1 MSRPAATAAPD
12 TAFTLDEALLA
23 RRKAAHERRLYTR
36 QIPAFRAG
44 GFVVLCV
51 IALVHGW
58 RAEAVF
64 PQPGLLALLALN
76 LGYAACAGLLLRW
89 GHGRSGRLDLSLL
102 LFHLD
107 VLVWLANLYWLEPGQ
122 LIFACFLLVRVADQV
137 GFGFRR
143 ALYFGHVVTL
153 AYVAYALAVGWLQPE
168 RALWAERLGIAVII
182 YLLALYLALTGT
194 VTERLRERTRRAMRA
209 ARALVHSHAEKAQ
222 ALQAQAAE
230 LEQARQQAE
239 AASQAKSQFLAV
251 TSHEIRTPMNGIL
264 GAAELLAGTPLTRTQ
279 QRYVQTV
286 QRSATALLALIDD
299 VLDLSRIEAGRLSL
313 RPASVDLRA
322 LAAEALD
329 LVALGAHGKPVT
341 LHQDIAAELPQRV
354 LADPL
359 RLRQLLVN
367 LLHNALK
374 FTDQGSVRLEIQVL
388 QRDGNDLLIR
398 LSVRD
403 TGIGIAEDQLDSIF
417 GAFTQVDGSST
428 RRHGGSGLGLAIV
441 KELVDLMGGRVQVRS
456 RLGEGSH
463 FRIDLPFTAASEP
476 TAAGAGRG
484 RAGRAGGVGAG
495 GRRRPGEPDGGGR
508 DAQAAGLQ
516 RRCRRR
522 WRRRLARGAGAALRP
537 GLHGLPHAGD
547 GRPGSGAP
555 HPQRRA
561 AARPAHDRRRA
572 HRRRAG
578 RRPPALPGR
587 RHGRLHDQAGEQ
599 RAAGGHD
606 PALDRA
612 AHPACQPV
620 VSAPLRSRAAP
631 A

>member
-1 MSRPAATAAPD
+1 M
-12 TAFTLDEALLA
+12 
-23 RRKAAHERRLYTR
+23 
-36 QIPAFRAG
+36 
-44 GFVVLCV
+44 
-51 IALVHGW
+51 GW

-107 VLVWLANLYWLEPGQ
+107 VLVWLANLYRLEPGQ

-209 ARALVHSHAEKAQ
+209 ARALVDSHAEKAQ

-264 GAAELLAGTPLTRTQ
+264 GAAELLVGTPLTRTQ

-299 VLDLSRIEAGRLSL
+299 VLDLSRIEAGRLTL

-329 LVALGAHGKPVT
+329 LVALGARGKPVT

-476 TAAGAGRG
+476 TAAAPAAVALDEQGVSVLVAEDDPVNQMVVEEMLKLLGCSVDVVG
-484 RAGRAGGVGAG
+484 DGDAAWRAVLVRRYDLVFMDCHMPVMDGLEAVRRIRSEEPLH
-495 GRRRPGEPDGGGR
+495 GRRTTVVALTADALDGDR
-508 DAQAAGLQ
+508 QRCLDAGMDGFMTKPVSSVQLAATIQ
-516 RRCRRR
+516 H
-522 WRRRLARGAGAALRP
+522 WT
-537 GLHGLPHAGD
+537 
-547 GRPGSGAP
+547 
-555 HPQRRA
+555 
-561 AARPAHDRRRA
+561 
-572 HRRRAG
+572 G
-578 RRPPALPGR
+578 RRTQPAS
-587 RHGRLHDQAGEQ
+587 QW
-599 RAAGGHD
+599 
-606 PALDRA
+606 
-612 AHPACQPV
+612 
-620 VSAPLRSRAAP
+620 
-631 A
+631 